1 MKKISRAIIA
11 TLFIAA
17 CNNNAD
23 SDKSNPNPID
33 ADSFNTSEKKDL
45 NNRNTSVYDSAQH
58 PGDTSSYER
67 MPNKV
72 KDSVPH

>member
-17 CNNNAD
+17 CNNSAD
-23 SDKSNPNPID
+23 GDKSNPID
-33 ADSFNTSEKKDL
+33 ADSFNTSEKRDL
-45 NNRNTSVYDSAQH
+45 NNRNTSVYDSAQQ

-72 KDSVPH
+72 KDSVPQ